1 MKIFL
6 QEARNCAVTET
17 TTELSSTSSD
27 TSMQTTS
34 SIEVTTTSIW
44 LSTDT
49 TSDSTEALPT
59 TFTPTVTSTVSDKT
73 LESMESLLGNIF
85 RIIIDEY
92 DTRTDSIIEELQF
105 VNITTSETTT
115 QPHVKFDSELNTV

>member
-1 MKIFL
+1 MEIFL
-6 QEARNCAVTET
+6 QETRNCAVTET

-27 TSMQTTS
+27 TSMQITS

-49 TSDSTEALPT
+49 TSDSKEALPT
-59 TFTPTVTSTVSDKT
+59 AFTPTVTSTVSDETSK
-73 LESMESLLGNIF
+73 SSESLLGHIF
-85 RIIIDEY
+85 TINIDEY
-92 DTRTDSIIEELQF
+92 DSQTDSIIEKLQF
-105 VNITTSETTT
+105 VNITTSETTM